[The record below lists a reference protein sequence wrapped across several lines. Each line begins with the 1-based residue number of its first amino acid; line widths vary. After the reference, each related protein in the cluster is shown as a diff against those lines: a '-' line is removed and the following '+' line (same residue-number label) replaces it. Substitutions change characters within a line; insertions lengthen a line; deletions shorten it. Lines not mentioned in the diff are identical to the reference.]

1 MKLNKNFIG
10 INYFQNKVVQE
21 AVIDSLMDMKKL
33 LPIIE
38 IANWS
43 ENDIVI
49 REKRLRML
57 HGDNN
62 HKIFYITN
70 KVQDHSE
77 LIKFERINLG
87 WFRNIKQQSSTYILN
102 RYEFFRFFVNEKKEI
117 YILHF
122 YKDPNLTDEQFNS
135 MRSINMPL
143 AEFNGYKFDTFI
155 IYTDEEKYPD
165 GFMPENEIWGQN
177 PINKQKFVKLL
188 LFIELSEPEIV
199 IIKDNQKVKLGSN
212 WEKTL
217 DGKVKN
223 ESGVNVTLVNT
234 LWNKIIINDTGF
246 TVKGHIR
253 IQPYGPG
260 RTLYKPIWIEEF
272 QKNGYIRGVEKL
284 KND

>member
-10 INYFQNKVVQE
+10 INYYQNPAIHE
-21 AVIDSLMDMKKL
+21 AVIESLMDMKKL

-43 ENDIVI
+43 ENDLIT
-49 REKRLRML
+49 REKRLRLL
-57 HGDNN
+57 HSNTN
-62 HKIFYITN
+62 HKLFYITK
-70 KVQDHSE
+70 KVQEHSD
-77 LIKFERINLG
+77 LIKFDRINLG
-87 WFRNIKQQSSTYILN
+87 WFRSIKQQSSTYILN

-122 YKDPNLTDEQFNS
+122 YKNPSLSDEEFNDL
-135 MRSINMPL
+135 RNADIPY
-143 AEFNGYKFDTFI
+143 ADFNGYNFDTFI

-188 LFIELSEPEIV
+188 LFIELSEPQIEIV
-199 IIKDNQKVKLGSN
+199 KDNQKIKLGNN

-234 LWNKIIINDTGF
+234 LWNKVIINDSSF
-246 TVKGHIR
+246 AVRGHIR

-260 RTLYKPIWIEEF
+260 RTLYKPIWIDEF
-272 QKNGYIRGVEKL
+272 QKSGYIRGIEKI
-284 KND
+284 K